1 MKISAFYENILEG
14 AMNNGLDM
22 KTALVQLKQDGME
35 KVYFS
40 YDTLKNDTDEKIR
53 KMLQELELE
62 VEGLYGFFR
71 FDKFPMDDSYQD
83 MIDMAVKVNAGNVLF
98 VPGFITKDDK
108 PEEKQLLENMW
119 TGLKRAVQY
128 GKKQGIA
135 VSIEDFDGL
144 DAPYCRV
151 GGVAEFLKNVPGLQF
166 SFDTGNFVMY
176 HDDEEEAYELFK
188 DKICT
193 VHLKDRCR
201 EKDSV
206 CGSFEKERPFIIC
219 ADGEKLYTVPVGDGF
234 IHIKEILSKLKQ
246 RGYDGGLIAEMYGHS
261 AENMYDGIRKS
272 VKWVGETW
280 DAV

>member
-14 AMNNGLDM
+14 AMHDGLDM
-22 KTALVQLKQDGME
+22 KTALAQLKQDGME

-40 YDTLKNDTDEKIR
+40 YDTLKNDTDGKIME
-53 KMLQELELE
+53 MLQELELE

-71 FDKFPMDDSYQD
+71 FDRFPKDDGYQD

-98 VPGFITKDDK
+98 VPGFITEDDK
-108 PEEKQLLENMW
+108 KEENQLLENMW
-119 TGLKRAVQY
+119 TGLKKAVQY
-128 GKKQGIA
+128 GKSQGIA

-151 GGVAEFLKNVPGLQF
+151 DGVAEFLKNVSGLQF

-176 HDDEEEAYELFK
+176 HDDEVGAFELFK

-201 EKDSV
+201 EKDLN
-206 CGSFEKERPFIIC
+206 CGSLEKDCPFIIC

-234 IHIKEILSKLKQ
+234 IHIKEILSMLKQ
-246 RGYDGGLIAEMYGHS
+246 QGYDGGLIAEMYGHP
-261 AENMYDGIRKS
+261 AKNMYDGIRKS
-272 VKWVGETW
+272 VKWVSETW
-280 DAV
+280 DAI